1 MKDAER
7 DQLRKTILQLLMK
20 GRVCWT
26 DLKKKILG
34 ACYPFATDSTFKHQ
48 MNYLLRVGYVKKL
61 GEKGTRAP
69 YEITE
74 RGKIQLSLLEK
85 G

>member
-1 MKDAER
+1 MKDPER
-7 DQLRKTILQLLMK
+7 DQLRKTILELLMK

-26 DLKKKILG
+26 DLKKKVLG
-34 ACYPFATDSTFKHQ
+34 SCQPFATDRTFSHQ
-48 MNYLLRVGYVKKL
+48 MRYLEKTGYIKKL

-74 RGKIQLSLLEK
+74 KGKRLLSLFE
-85 G
+85 

>member
-1 MKDAER
+1 MKDQER
-7 DQLRKTILQLLMK
+7 DLLRKTILELLMK

-26 DLKKKILG
+26 DLKKKVLG
-34 ACYPFATDSTFKHQ
+34 SCQPFATDRTFSHQ
-48 MNYLLRVGYVKKL
+48 IRYLEKAGYIEKL

-74 RGKIQLSLLEK
+74 KGKRLLSLFE
-85 G
+85 

>member
-7 DQLRKTILQLLMK
+7 DQLRKTILEFLMK

-26 DLKKKILG
+26 DLKKKVLG
-34 ACYPFATDSTFKHQ
+34 SCKSSATDRTFHSQ
-48 MNYLLRVGYVKKL
+48 MEYLEKAGYIKKF
-61 GEKGTRAP
+61 GEKGTRTP

-74 RGKIQLSLLEK
+74 KGKKLLTLFE
-85 G
+85 